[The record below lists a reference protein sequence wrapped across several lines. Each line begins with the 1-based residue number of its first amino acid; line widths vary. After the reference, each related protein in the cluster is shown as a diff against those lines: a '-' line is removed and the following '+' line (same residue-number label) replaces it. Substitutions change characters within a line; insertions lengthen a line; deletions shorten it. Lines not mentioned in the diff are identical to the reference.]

1 MTKHGPGQRTMNQDS
16 YPAVGGAEGTGA
28 EGDRRVKADLRE
40 KAPRAVALAG
50 PSKPSDR
57 ASIRRTNLGLVL
69 RLLRDSGARS
79 RTRIAVDTG
88 LPKPTITGL
97 IGELVELG
105 LVREGR
111 EERSGSVGRP
121 GLTVEI
127 DGRGFCGIG
136 AEVSVDYLSV
146 VALTL
151 RGDEVYRRRIAVDVG
166 AAGSESVLDDLAG
179 LVREALAAIGSSGA
193 RCVGL
198 TVATPGVVDLAAGM
212 TKYAANI
219 DWHDVP
225 VLGALRERLGPEA
238 PPFALENDAKL
249 GAIAEYLV
257 VQDQDIHDM
266 IYVTGE
272 VGVGGGIISGGQLL
286 RGAAGYSGE
295 IGHMPLDPGGHP
307 CVCGRRGCWET
318 MVGMAALL
326 RAVADPEDP
335 VHDPSLDLEARL
347 ADVAGRAA
355 RGDARTIAA
364 LEKLADDLAL
374 GVALLVD
381 VLNPRAVV
389 LGGHFAFL
397 GDHIIDRVRADVA
410 RRVMA
415 PNAGGCEVLLS
426 TLGFTAPSRGGAY
439 LALDRVYQDPS
450 GIAGGGCDAEE
461 GPDPFRSSGLSEPTR
476 RRFG

>member
-1 MTKHGPGQRTMNQDS
+1 
-16 YPAVGGAEGTGA
+16 
-28 EGDRRVKADLRE
+28 VKADLRE
-40 KAPRAVALAG
+40 TAPRAVALAG

-69 RLLRDSGARS
+69 RLLRDAGARS
-79 RTRIAVDTG
+79 RTRIAADTG

-97 IGELVELG
+97 IGELVDLG

-127 DGRGFCGIG
+127 DGHGFCGIG
-136 AEVSVDYLSV
+136 VEVSVDYLSA

-151 RGDEVYRRRIAVDVG
+151 RGDEVYRRRIAVDVA
-166 AAGSESVLDDLAG
+166 AAGPQAVLDDLTG
-179 LVREALAAIGSSGA
+179 LVREALAAVAAAGA

-198 TVATPGVVDLAAGM
+198 TVAAPGVVDLAAGVA
-212 TKYAANI
+212 KYAPNI
-219 DWHDVP
+219 GWQDVA
-225 VLGALRERLGPEA
+225 VLAGLRERLGPDA
-238 PPFALENDAKL
+238 PPLTLENDAKL

-326 RAVADPEDP
+326 RAVADPADP
-335 VHDPSLDLEARL
+335 VHDPSLDLETRL
-347 ADVAGRAA
+347 ADVAARAA
-355 RGDARTIAA
+355 RGDARTLAA
-364 LEKLADDLAL
+364 LEKVADDLAL

-389 LGGHFAFL
+389 LGGYFAHL
-397 GDHIIDRVRADVA
+397 GAYLIDRVRAGVN

-415 PNAGGCEVLLS
+415 PNAGDCEVLLS
-426 TLGFTAPSRGGAY
+426 SLGFTAPSRGGAY

-450 GIAGGGCDAEE
+450 GVVGG
-461 GPDPFRSSGLSEPTR
+461 R
-476 RRFG
+476 